1 MPGFESRR
9 LATVDKS
16 SLTVVGYRNQAPGFD
31 PKSGEGARRFGGRF
45 NPPKSFPVVYLC
57 LTRPC
62 VVAELTRQAE
72 RQGISVAD
80 LLPRELWAVQVEL
93 DGVLDLTDPEVL
105 ELLDLDPAD
114 LTREGRELTHEVGEA
129 AFEQGFQAIKS
140 RSAAGVDEV
149 LAVFVER
156 LAGAVLDVEL
166 VEEWTELP
174 DLGG

>member
-1 MPGFESRR
+1 MTGFEYRR
-9 LATVDKS
+9 LATVGRS
-16 SLTVVGYRNQAPGFD
+16 SLTVVGYRNQTPAFD

-45 NPPKSFPVVYLC
+45 NPPKSFPVVHLC

-93 DGVLDLTDPEVL
+93 DGVLNLTDSDGL
-105 ELLDLDPAD
+105 EHLDLDPAD
-114 LTREGRELTHEVGEA
+114 LTREGHELTREIGEA
-129 AFEQGFQAIKS
+129 AFEQGFQAVRS
-140 RSAAGVDEV
+140 RSATGVDEV

-166 VEEWTELP
+166 VEEWTELS
-174 DLGG
+174 DLGD

>member
-1 MPGFESRR
+1 MPGFEYRR
-9 LATVDKS
+9 LATVGRS

-31 PKSGEGARRFGGRF
+31 PKSGDGARRFGGRF

-80 LLPRELWAVQVEL
+80 LLPREVWAVQVEL
-93 DGVLDLTDPEVL
+93 DGVLDLTDPDVL
-105 ELLDLDPAD
+105 DQLDLDPAD
-114 LTREGRELTHEVGEA
+114 LTREGRELTHEIGEA
-129 AFEQGFQAIKS
+129 AFEQGFQAVRS
-140 RSAAGVDEV
+140 RSATGVDEV

-156 LAGAVLDVEL
+156 LAGAVMDVEL
-166 VEEWTELP
+166 VEEWTDLP
-174 DLGG
+174 DLGV